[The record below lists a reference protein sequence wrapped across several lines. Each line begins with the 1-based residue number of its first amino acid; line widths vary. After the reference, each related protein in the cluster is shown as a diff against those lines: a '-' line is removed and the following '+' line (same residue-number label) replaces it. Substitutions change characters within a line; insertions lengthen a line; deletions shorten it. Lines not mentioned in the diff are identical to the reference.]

1 MKIQNRL
8 TRRLAHTAIVL
19 GVAAL
24 IGPGSA
30 QAAPETAA
38 QYQALLANPART
50 DADRKDDAKRKPA
63 QFLEF
68 AQVAPGMK
76 VLDVAAGGGSTSEL
90 LALAVGDGGEVW
102 AQGTKPSA
110 SLAKRLGEHP
120 QANLHPVIA
129 TFDDP
134 VPAGT
139 PPLDLVTLVMNYH
152 DIVNTPAN
160 REAMNKR
167 LYEALKPGGHFVVV
181 DNAAK
186 AGSGLKDTETL
197 HRIDEAALI
206 AEVSKAGFVVEAK
219 SDYLHVADD
228 PRELPFFKMDGR
240 PDDKFAVRFV
250 KK

>member
-68 AQVAPGMK
+68 AQVAPGMT
-76 VLDVAAGGGSTSEL
+76 V
-90 LALAVGDGGEVW
+90 LAVGDGGEVW
-102 AQGTKPSA
+102 ALGTKPSA
-110 SLAKRLGEHP
+110 SLAKRLAEHP
-120 QANLHPVIA
+120 HANLHPVIA

-134 VPAGT
+134 VPAGQ
-139 PPLDLVTLVMNYH
+139 PQL
-152 DIVNTPAN
+152 
-160 REAMNKR
+160 
-167 LYEALKPGGHFVVV
+167 
-181 DNAAK
+181 
-186 AGSGLKDTETL
+186 
-197 HRIDEAALI
+197 
-206 AEVSKAGFVVEAK
+206 
-219 SDYLHVADD
+219 
-228 PRELPFFKMDGR
+228 
-240 PDDKFAVRFV
+240 
-250 KK
+250 